1 MHNAQH
7 QPLDSA
13 RQLEDAFNIFNEMS
27 LSLESSYRDL
37 ENQVSRLHEE
47 LAVANSERLREL
59 AAKEQLA
66 NRLERLLEGL
76 PAGVLVLDGE
86 GVVRDCNPASIDLLG
101 EPLLGEL
108 WRVVTQRAFAP
119 SEGDGDEV
127 VLRDGR
133 RVSISV
139 RSLGSEPGQIVLL
152 KDVSET
158 RALQEMVSR
167 QQRLSAMGEVAASL
181 AHQIRTPLASALL
194 YISNLNRPNLDAN
207 GRARFSERIRDRLRH
222 MERMVNDMLVFAR
235 GGSTD
240 SEEIALDG
248 LLGELVQTLEPQL
261 AEVSGGLEVDQR
273 VAGMTLHGNRE
284 ALLGALINLG
294 ANAIQ
299 AVGDGVRLSVD
310 VRRDGAGFV
319 AIRVADNG
327 PGIGEDIRE
336 SVFEPF
342 FTTRPD
348 GTGLGLAVVRNVVEA
363 HHGRIELE
371 SSVGNDEGEGA
382 CFAIRLPT
390 GERRQALLS
399 GNSEAQSDNDEEEAM
414 MVGISPAVE
423 GGWS

>member
-1 MHNAQH
+1 MHNPIATSSS
-7 QPLDSA
+7 LDSA
-13 RQLEDAFNIFNEMS
+13 QRLEDAFNVFNEMS
-27 LSLESSYRDL
+27 LSLEASYRDL
-37 ENQVSRLHEE
+37 ENQVARLHEA

-59 AAKEQLA
+59 AEKEQLA
-66 NRLERLLEGL
+66 NRLERLLEAL
-76 PAGVLVLDGE
+76 PAGVLVLDGD
-86 GVVRDCNPASIDLLG
+86 GVVRECNPAAVDLLG
-101 EPLLGEL
+101 KPLLGER
-108 WRVVTQRAFAP
+108 WREVTLRAFER
-119 SEGDGDEV
+119 SGGNGDEI
-127 VLRDGR
+127 VLQDGR
-133 RVSISV
+133 RVSVSV

-152 KDVSET
+152 KDVTET
-158 RALQEMVSR
+158 RALQEMVAR
-167 QQRLSAMGEVAASL
+167 QQRLTAMGEVAAGL

-194 YISNLNRPNLDAN
+194 YISNLGRPNLDAA
-207 GRARFSERIRDRLRH
+207 GRARFAERIRDRLRH

-240 SEEIALDG
+240 SEAVALDG
-248 LLGELVQTLEPQL
+248 LLADLAQTLEPQL
-261 AEVSGGLEVDQR
+261 AAVGGGIEVDQR
-273 VAGMTLHGNRE
+273 VAGVTLHGNRE

-299 AVGDGVRLSVD
+299 AVGEGVRLRVD
-310 VRRDGAGFV
+310 VRLEGAGFV
-319 AIRVADNG
+319 AVRVADNG

-336 SVFEPF
+336 TVFEPF

-371 SSVGNDEGEGA
+371 QPQAGEGA

-399 GNSEAQSDNDEEEAM
+399 GEAPAPGNNQEDETM
-414 MVGISPAVE
+414 TVGLAPSVE

>member
-1 MHNAQH
+1 MQSQLANS

-13 RQLEDAFNIFNEMS
+13 RRLEDAFNVFNEMS
-27 LSLESSYRDL
+27 LSLESSYRGL
-37 ENQVSRLHEE
+37 ESQVARLHEE

-59 AAKEQLA
+59 AEKEQLA

-76 PAGVLVLDGE
+76 PAGVLVLDGD
-86 GVVRDCNPASIDLLG
+86 GVVRDCNPAAIDLLG
-101 EPLLGEL
+101 EPLLGER
-108 WRVVTQRAFAP
+108 WREVIERAFEHGAGHG
-119 SEGDGDEV
+119 EEML
-127 VLRDGR
+127 LRDGR

-139 RSLGSEPGQIVLL
+139 RGLGSEPGQIVLL
-152 KDVSET
+152 KDVTET
-158 RALQEMVSR
+158 RALQEMVAR
-167 QQRLSAMGEVAASL
+167 QQRLTAMGEVAAGL

-194 YISNLNRPNLDAN
+194 YISNLSRPNLDAA

-240 SEEIALDG
+240 SEEVALDG
-248 LLGELVQTLEPQL
+248 LLSELVQTLEPQL
-261 AEVSGGLEVDQR
+261 AEVSGGMEVDQR
-273 VAGMTLHGNRE
+273 AAGLTLYGNRE

-299 AVGDGVRLSVD
+299 AVGEGVRLNVD
-310 VRRDGAGFV
+310 VRRDGAGYV

-336 SVFEPF
+336 TVFEPF

-363 HHGRIELE
+363 HHGKIEL
-371 SSVGNDEGEGA
+371 DQQPGEGA
-382 CFAIRLPT
+382 CFAILLPT
-390 GERRQALLS
+390 GERSQALLS
-399 GNSEAQSDNDEEEAM
+399 SEAHAKSNDEEDENM
-414 MVGISPAVE
+414 TVGIAPAVE